1 MDITKCKDDT
11 CPLKDLCYRFT
22 CEADPEMQSYFMDS
36 PRDQDK
42 CEMFWGIKSESILNQ
57 LKNITNGKEN

>member
-11 CPLKDLCYRFT
+11 CPLKELCYRFT
-22 CEADPEMQSYFMDS
+22 CEADPEMQSYFIDS

-42 CEMFWGIKSESILNQ
+42 CEMFWGK
-57 LKNITNGKEN
+57 K